1 MQYFVAATA
10 SHSLRQL
17 PTMVDYHSRT
27 MEALCVEN
35 RVLKQTVKNLV
46 AMNNQTRE
54 KSNKF
59 IEECSDIVEE
69 VEAEKEVSTCLENIV
84 TQVAVSHVLQGKI
97 DGLTKENHELKRNQ
111 KRLTS
116 ATVNELPAAA
126 AAQKDDVTHEQVS
139 KKQCQGGSRDACLNP
154 TGCDKCLKEPKDK
167 SRRQK
172 WKDMRFHFN
181 SMQTLTKEQIKG
193 VVKKNS
199 QPPQELDV
207 LYKKEA
213 KCIKASDL
221 MKLAPEGASERYAK
235 ERKTGTA
242 GILCPNCFH
251 KYLMSNV

>member
-1 MQYFVAATA
+1 
-10 SHSLRQL
+10 
-17 PTMVDYHSRT
+17 MVDYHSRT
-27 MEALCVEN
+27 LEALRVEN
-35 RVLKQTVKNLV
+35 RVLKETVNTLT
-46 AMNNQTRE
+46 AENIQTRE

-59 IEECSDIVEE
+59 TEECSDIVEE
-69 VEAEKEVSTCLENIV
+69 VEKNMEIAKVAICLENIV

-213 KCIKASDL
+213 KRIKVSDL

-235 ERKTGTA
+235 ERKNGTA

>member
-1 MQYFVAATA
+1 MSSPEKEDAKERAIRVEIRCLKAT
-10 SHSLRQL
+10 
-17 PTMVDYHSRT
+17 VN
-27 MEALCVEN
+27 ALIAE
-35 RVLKQTVKNLV
+35 
-46 AMNNQTRE
+46 NNQTRE
-54 KSNKF
+54 KSNKY
-59 IEECSDIVEE
+59 IEECQDIVY
-69 VEAEKEVSTCLENIV
+69 EAETHRDLVEQNIR
-84 TQVAVSHVLQGKI
+84 VAKFADYCAGYSAGLAKI
-97 DGLTKENHELKRNQ
+97 RAGGQ

-126 AAQKDDVTHEQVS
+126 AAQKDDVPHEQVS

-221 MKLAPEGASERYAK
+221 MKLAPEGASERYTK
-235 ERKTGTA
+235 ERKNGTA